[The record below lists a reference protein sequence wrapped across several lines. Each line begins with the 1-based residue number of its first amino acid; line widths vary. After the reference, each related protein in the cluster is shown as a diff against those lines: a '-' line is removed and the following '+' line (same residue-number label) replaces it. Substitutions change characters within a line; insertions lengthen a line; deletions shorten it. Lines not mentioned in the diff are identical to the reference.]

1 MTKRSGVESLLALVA
16 LTLCGCGGHA
26 TGDGQSVGAEDGGSG
41 VSGAFV
47 PQVSGPPDAAAPFG
61 PPDFVRCGGL
71 GQGWVQATAFSPDG
85 TLLAVA
91 GSQVRLLGTDDWH
104 EVRKFDDS
112 SFEYPSWSRLAFT
125 ADGALLVSTDYKG
138 QVAVWRIED
147 GSLLYT
153 LNFDVNPNGEP
164 WEAVAASTAG
174 PLALTD
180 GASVV
185 IWDASE
191 GRTTRAIGP
200 TRGSVGHIALSDRGD
215 ILAIDE
221 LDGQVVDGGTQLA
234 TARISLW
241 DAATGRLLRTIAT
254 QGAHA
259 EGLTLSPGADILVAL
274 MKDSVCGH
282 SYSCDSY
289 VDFYRTSDGRLLRR
303 AGPFPVSLAGTLST
317 QLVYAPKGDLV
328 AVSIRDHNSSDNNTL
343 SIIRTSDGAVVNAFL
358 NPWGSISFSP
368 DGRLLFARSNSIEI
382 RDPMDGTII
391 KVVRFGPGNSAS
403 AFSPDRQ
410 FLATADANDV
420 YLWRLADGA
429 IVSQFPGLGVGVQSL
444 AFSPDGQT
452 IASGG
457 DDAIVR
463 MWSTAG
469 GAAPV
474 VLQQDRPVTTMSF
487 SPDGTLLAAGDTGGT
502 LYLRSTKD
510 AAVANT
516 LHAQDSVAALVFS
529 HDGKLL
535 ASGGT
540 NPAIV
545 LWNVETGQAIASAS
559 HGGGAVAL
567 AFSSDGTLLASSASC
582 GPDVEM
588 CYPEAGDPEIRLWQ
602 VAGSSLVVQATIATA
617 PVVQPPDQIP
627 ENAVWG
633 LAFSA
638 DGQTL
643 LAAGPQ
649 HAWHLYRL
657 PKGEPIGQFGRVFYR
672 TAFAISPDGTRIV
685 IGSYPIEI
693 WCGTP

>member
-1 MTKRSGVESLLALVA
+1 MTKRPGVESVLGLVA
-16 LTLCGCGGHA
+16 LALCGCGGHG
-26 TGDGQSVGAEDGGSG
+26 TGDGQILGGEDGGSG

-47 PQVSGPPDAAAPFG
+47 PQVGGPPDAAAPVG

-138 QVAVWRIED
+138 QVAVWRVED

-200 TRGSVGHIALSDRGD
+200 TRGRVGYIALSDRGD

-221 LDGQVVDGGTQLA
+221 LDGQAVDGGTQPA

-241 DAATGRLLRTIAT
+241 DAATGRLLRTIT
-254 QGAHA
+254 TPGAQA
-259 EGLTLSPGADILVAL
+259 LAFSPGADLLVAL

-289 VDFYRTSDGRLLRR
+289 VDFYRTSDGTLLRR

-328 AVSIRDHNSSDNNTL
+328 AVSIRDYSSSDNNTL
-343 SIIRTSDGAVVNAFL
+343 SMVRTSDGAVVNAFL

-368 DGRLLFARSNSIEI
+368 EGRLVFARSNSIEI
-382 RDPMDGTII
+382 RDPIDGTIK
-391 KVVRFGPGNSAS
+391 KVVRFGPGDSAS
-403 AFSPDRQ
+403 IFSPDGQ
-410 FLATADANDV
+410 FLAAADANDV

-429 IVSQFPGLGVGVQSL
+429 IVSQFPGLGVAVQSL

-457 DDAIVR
+457 DDGIVR
-463 MWSTAG
+463 MWRTTAG
-469 GAAPV
+469 SDPV
-474 VLQQDRPVTTMSF
+474 VLQQDQPVTTVTF
-487 SPDGTLLAAGDTGGT
+487 SPDGTFLAAGDTGGT
-502 LYLRSTKD
+502 VYLRSAKD

-516 LHAQDSVAALVFS
+516 LHAQDSVAVLVFS

-535 ASGGT
+535 ATGGT
-540 NPAIV
+540 NPAIM
-545 LWNVETGQAIASAS
+545 LWNVEAGQAIASAS
-559 HGGGAVAL
+559 HGGGVVAL
-567 AFSSDGTLLASSASC
+567 AFSFDGSLLASAASSGSC
-582 GPDVEM
+582 VDF
-588 CYPEAGDPEIRLWQ
+588 CYPEEGDPDIRLWQ
-602 VAGSSLVVQATIATA
+602 VANSSLVVQATIATDL
-617 PVVQPPDQIP
+617 VGQPPPQIP

-633 LAFSA
+633 LAFSP

-643 LAAGPQ
+643 LTAGPQ

-657 PKGEPIGQFGRVFYR
+657 PQGEPLGQFGRVYYG
-672 TAFAISPDGTRIV
+672 TPFAISPDGMRIAV
-685 IGSYPIEI
+685 GSYPIEI
-693 WCGTP
+693 WRGML